1 LSKSGKV
8 RRVPLSD
15 EVLTILRAQFSESPY
30 VFPRASDPIRPA
42 DVKEIS
48 KRFGDRLTKAGIAG
62 ASWHVLRHTFAS
74 RLLQNGIDIVTLSK
88 LLGHSTIQTT
98 MRYLHLAKTA
108 MREAVNVV
116 SVMQF
121 GTTTTATTKAYEKV

>member
-1 LSKSGKV
+1 MCSRG
-8 RRVPLSD
+8 
-15 EVLTILRAQFSESPY
+15 
-30 VFPRASDPIRPA
+30 ASDPIRPA

-48 KRFGDRLTKAGIAG
+48 KRFGERLTKAGIAG

-74 RLLQNGIDIVTLSK
+74 RLLQNGIDIVTGSK

-116 SVMQF
+116 SVTQF
-121 GTTTTATTKAYEKV
+121 GTTTTTTTKPGEMVKKVAG